1 MKHFTIQLSDRARQT
16 RQWSVWADALTV
28 GSDPRC
34 SIVLPVPAAPRLG
47 VFSRDAVLE
56 LPYGRLDVWEDT
68 PERLALWS
76 RARERISRS
85 RLLEWT
91 EPGERES
98 RLRTL
103 LLSGIGVLC
112 VAFSCVLVR
121 MGQIP
126 LPAGTDADLDPILT
140 LAIPEEKKD
149 PPPVPPVKEDEPS
162 QATSDKP
169 QSGPVGGSTEDRTQA
184 FKDPQN
190 PARVM
195 DGSVMAR
202 LNQDLDGLIGEPMD
216 DQKPSEMDVIAA
228 GDGGTRLVKGNRGGH
243 TSGDGD
249 DRLGEVGGYGF
260 GRNGRAGFGDG
271 RGSAAGEKMRI
282 GTTSGHAGTA
292 LRAPVRVS
300 PPTDVDIGG
309 DAGTRS
315 SESILRVIRQHMG
328 GFRYV
333 YEKYLRDNPD
343 LGGKIS
349 LRFTIAPSG
358 EILQIAVVAS
368 NTGNE
373 EMDKNIEEQAKKM
386 RFDEIPKG
394 NVTVSYAFVLDRQ

>member
-1 MKHFTIQLSDRARQT
+1 MKHFTIQLSDSARQT
-16 RQWSVWADALTV
+16 RQWSIWADTLTV

-34 SIVLPVPAAPRLG
+34 SIVLPVPAAPQVG
-47 VFSRDAVLE
+47 AFCQDAVLD
-56 LPYGRLDVWEDT
+56 LPFGHLDVREDT
-68 PERLALWS
+68 PRRLALWS
-76 RARERISRS
+76 VARDRIGRS
-85 RLLEWT
+85 RLLDWQ
-91 EPGERES
+91 EPGERQ
-98 RLRTL
+98 RKARTL
-103 LLSGIGVLC
+103 ILSGIGVLC
-112 VAFSCVLVR
+112 VAFSCTMVR
-121 MGQIP
+121 IGRVPFAQSSDP
-126 LPAGTDADLDPILT
+126 NLEPILT
-140 LAIPEEKKD
+140 LVIPPEKTD
-149 PPPVPPVKEDEPS
+149 PPPVPVAKDAEPNP
-162 QATSDKP
+162 ATSDKP
-169 QSGPVGGSTEDRTQA
+169 QSGPVGGSAEDRTQA

-202 LNQDLDGLIGEPMD
+202 LNEDLDGLIGEPMD
-216 DQKPSEMDVIAA
+216 DQKPSEMDVIVA
-228 GDGGTRLVKGNRGGH
+228 GQGGTHLVKGNRGGH
-243 TSGDGD
+243 MSGGDGD
-249 DRLGEVGGYGF
+249 RLAEVGGSGLGHG
-260 GRNGRAGFGDG
+260 GRSGFGDG
-271 RGSAAGEKMRI
+271 RGSAAGDKMRI
-282 GTTSGHAGTA
+282 GTTAGHAGTA

-309 DAGTRS
+309 DAGSRS

-358 EILQIAVVAS
+358 EILQIAVMAS

-373 EMDKNIEEQAKKM
+373 EMDQNIKEQAKKM